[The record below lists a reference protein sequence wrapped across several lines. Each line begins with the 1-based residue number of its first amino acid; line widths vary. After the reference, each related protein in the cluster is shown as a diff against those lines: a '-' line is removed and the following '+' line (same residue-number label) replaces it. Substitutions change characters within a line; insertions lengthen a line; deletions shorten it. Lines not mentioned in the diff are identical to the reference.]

1 MGTTRPH
8 ATSSS
13 EMARARRSSRSACP
27 WPGVPSRAGRSRDE
41 CLACQAPPFS
51 CHRHC
56 APLRSGLASCA
67 KQDQPPASM
76 QAASPCTWA
85 AAVCQHVCSKRNETR
100 RARPPACGAGARLYG
115 AEGIGC
121 RYCRHAGGQPSAR
134 GVGACSSAVQ
144 TQEVDS
150 KTGEGA
156 AAGRTGYA
164 IESNEKSPA
173 LQVPVGRRPPRPRS
187 LGSPATAPLASM
199 NSQAPVVK
207 QSSPESFGSANPF
220 IPFGGLLMRSEV
232 RFSAYRPLFCSK
244 REIREATGE
253 QDDIAERAGSAG
265 FQRLRPHGDARP
277 PHEQG
282 AGALRFGSD
291 GAAAGA
297 DGGRPTSRGL
307 PPAKVCVGRRCL
319 APRGQGGAAGVR
331 RRRCLPLRGKSASE
345 LARRILVCR
354 GRKQKIGAFCP
365 S

>member
-1 MGTTRPH
+1 MKK
-8 ATSSS
+8 
-13 EMARARRSSRSACP
+13 
-27 WPGVPSRAGRSRDE
+27 V
-41 CLACQAPPFS
+41 
-51 CHRHC
+51 RHC
-56 APLRSGLASCA
+56 
-67 KQDQPPASM
+67 K
-76 QAASPCTWA
+76 
-85 AAVCQHVCSKRNETR
+85 CQW
-100 RARPPACGAGARLYG
+100 GAG
-115 AEGIGC
+115 
-121 RYCRHAGGQPSAR
+121 
-134 GVGACSSAVQ
+134 
-144 TQEVDS
+144 
-150 KTGEGA
+150 
-156 AAGRTGYA
+156 
-164 IESNEKSPA
+164 
-173 LQVPVGRRPPRPRS
+173 PPRPRS

-345 LARRILVCR
+345 LARLFWFAAGENRKSGRFAHHEWLAGAPGDESCGALQGVDHCLHYPAPGKRARASSYLFTTFSRPQKPASRSFRNALFPLPSR
-354 GRKQKIGAFCP
+354 GETGGLCP
-365 S
+365 HPLKGSIP